1 MKILLV
7 SFFIFFTL
15 SRESFSQ
22 SKDVNKK
29 IKSNEQKTL
38 EILDGLCL
46 QNTDDFSNID
56 RISKAVGYIKVP
68 NSIQDADL
76 AYYKNGGSSY
86 YGDLDGLKFMIG
98 YIKNG
103 GCTVAL
109 KSVNANKFIK
119 ILAKNFKIKYSYKI
133 TEGVQ
138 IQEFFNIEK
147 GSIYA
152 GGIFIINYGKPEARI
167 ETLSVS
173 YLPSEAFL
181 KIKSQNK

>member
-1 MKILLV
+1 MKILLI
-7 SFFIFFTL
+7 IFFVL
-15 SRESFSQ
+15 FMLPRESLSQ
-22 SKDVNKK
+22 SKTVNKK
-29 IKSNEQKTL
+29 IKSNAQKTL

-56 RISKAVGYIKVP
+56 RISKAVGYKRVP
-68 NSIQDADL
+68 NSIQDADPS
-76 AYYKNGGSSY
+76 YYKNGGSSY

-109 KSVNANKFIK
+109 KSVNANEFIK
-119 ILAKNFKIKYSYKI
+119 ILTKNFKIKHSYK
-133 TEGVQ
+133 TNEGVQ

-152 GGIFIINYGKPEARI
+152 GGIFSVNYGKPETGI

-173 YLPSEAFL
+173 YLPSEVVL
-181 KIKSQNK
+181 KIKNQNK